1 MLRRGK
7 ENAMGSPR
15 NDQLFSLLIAIWGGV
30 FTWSIIGF
38 ASGDAT
44 GDGFTHGLNRITGFL
59 LWQFAAAGL
68 SIPVFLV
75 GRGYDRGS
83 ALRWISRVPL
93 VLALTLGLAIAATF
107 AWARYAAG

>member
-1 MLRRGK
+1 
-7 ENAMGSPR
+7 MGSPR

-38 ASGDAT
+38 TSNGAA
-44 GDGFTHGLNRITGFL
+44 GDGSDGLSRITGFL

-75 GRGYDRGS
+75 GRAYDRGS

-93 VLALTLGLAIAATF
+93 VLALTLALAIAAIF
-107 AWARYAAG
+107 AWARAAAG

>member
-1 MLRRGK
+1 M
-7 ENAMGSPR
+7 ASPR
-15 NDQLFSLLIAIWGGV
+15 NEQLFALLIAVWGGV

-38 ASGDAT
+38 TSSDAT

-75 GRGYDRGS
+75 GRAYERGS

-93 VLALTLGLAIAATF
+93 MLAVTLGLAIAAIF
-107 AWARYAAG
+107 VWARFAAG